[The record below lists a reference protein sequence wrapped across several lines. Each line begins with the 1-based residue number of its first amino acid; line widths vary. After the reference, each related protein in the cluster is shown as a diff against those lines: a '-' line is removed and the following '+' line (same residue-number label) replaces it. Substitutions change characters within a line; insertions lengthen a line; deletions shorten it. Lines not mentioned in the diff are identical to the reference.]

1 LRAGSR
7 LRAISAATFGR
18 LAAFLTLPFQ
28 ALRAEGEADLS
39 GLQMTTAFCV
49 AITPALFEPAEP
61 SPAPQEGRI
70 PMAKIT
76 GNEISPGTLIDFD
89 GGLWIA
95 VKTQKVKPG
104 KGGAYNQV
112 ELKNVTQ
119 GTKLNQ
125 RFRSDETVEEVYLE
139 KKDFQFLYASGDML
153 TFMDMETYDQ
163 IELATDFV
171 GDQAQF
177 LQDGMKTLV
186 QMHDGKP
193 IGIKLPVQ
201 VTLAVIEADPVL
213 KGGTA
218 APSYKSAV
226 LENGMKIQVP
236 PFIGVGEK
244 LIVATEDGSYVRRA
258 ES

>member
-1 LRAGSR
+1 
-7 LRAISAATFGR
+7 
-18 LAAFLTLPFQ
+18 
-28 ALRAEGEADLS
+28 
-39 GLQMTTAFCV
+39 
-49 AITPALFEPAEP
+49 
-61 SPAPQEGRI
+61 
-70 PMAKIT
+70 MAKIT
-76 GNEISPGTLIDFD
+76 GNEISPGTLINYD

-112 ELKNVTQ
+112 ELKNVTS

-125 RFRSDETVEEVYLE
+125 RFRSDEAVDEAYLD
-139 KKDFQFLYASGDML
+139 KKDFQFLFASGDML
-153 TFMDMETYDQ
+153 TFMDMESYEQ
-163 IELATDFV
+163 IELASDFV

-186 QMHDGKP
+186 QLYEGTP

-201 VTLAVIEADPVL
+201 VTLTVTEADPVM

-218 APSYKSAV
+218 APSYKSAI

-236 PFIGVGEK
+236 PFIGAGER
-244 LIVATEDGSYVRRA
+244 INVATEDGSYVRRD
-258 ES
+258 EYPLRPFLPPP

>member
-1 LRAGSR
+1 
-7 LRAISAATFGR
+7 
-18 LAAFLTLPFQ
+18 
-28 ALRAEGEADLS
+28 
-39 GLQMTTAFCV
+39 
-49 AITPALFEPAEP
+49 
-61 SPAPQEGRI
+61 
-70 PMAKIT
+70 MAKIT
-76 GNEISPGTLIDFD
+76 GNEISPGTLINHD

-95 VKTQKVKPG
+95 VNTVKVKPG

-112 ELKNVTQ
+112 ELKNVTT

-125 RFRSDETVEEVYLE
+125 RFRSDEAVDEAYLD
-139 KKDFQFLYASGDML
+139 KKDFQFLFASGEML
-153 TFMDMETYDQ
+153 TFMDMESYEQ

-186 QMHDGKP
+186 QLYGDKP

-201 VTLAVIEADPVL
+201 VTLTVTEADPVM

-236 PFIGVGEK
+236 PFIGAGERI
-244 LIVATEDGSYVRRA
+244 IVATEDGSYVRRA
-258 ES
+258 D

>member
-1 LRAGSR
+1 
-7 LRAISAATFGR
+7 
-18 LAAFLTLPFQ
+18 
-28 ALRAEGEADLS
+28 
-39 GLQMTTAFCV
+39 
-49 AITPALFEPAEP
+49 
-61 SPAPQEGRI
+61 
-70 PMAKIT
+70 MAKIT
-76 GNEISPGTLIDFD
+76 GNEISPGTLLNYD

-112 ELKNVTQ
+112 ELKNVTS

-125 RFRSDETVEEVYLE
+125 RFRSDEAVDEAILD

-163 IELATDFV
+163 IELAADFV
-171 GDQAQF
+171 GDQAAF

-186 QMHDGKP
+186 QLHEGRP

-201 VTLAVIEADPVL
+201 VTLTVTEADPVL

-218 APSYKSAV
+218 APSFKSAV
-226 LENGMKIQVP
+226 LENGLKIQVP
-236 PFIGVGEK
+236 PFIGAGEK
-244 LIVATEDGSYVRRA
+244 IIVATEDGSYVRRA
-258 ES
+258 E

>member
-1 LRAGSR
+1 
-7 LRAISAATFGR
+7 
-18 LAAFLTLPFQ
+18 
-28 ALRAEGEADLS
+28 
-39 GLQMTTAFCV
+39 
-49 AITPALFEPAEP
+49 
-61 SPAPQEGRI
+61 
-70 PMAKIT
+70 MAKIT

-112 ELKNVTQ
+112 ELKHVIQ

-163 IELATDFV
+163 IELANDFV

-186 QMHDGKP
+186 QMHEGKP

-201 VTLAVIEADPVL
+201 VTLTVAEADPVL

-218 APSYKSAV
+218 APSYKSAI

-236 PFIGVGEK
+236 PFIAAGEK
-244 LIVATEDGSYVRRA
+244 IVVATEDGSYVRRA

>member
-1 LRAGSR
+1 MS
-7 LRAISAATFGR
+7 
-18 LAAFLTLPFQ
+18 
-28 ALRAEGEADLS
+28 
-39 GLQMTTAFCV
+39 
-49 AITPALFEPAEP
+49 
-61 SPAPQEGRI
+61 
-70 PMAKIT
+70 KIT
-76 GNEISPGTLIDFD
+76 GNEISPGTLINYD

-112 ELKNVTQ
+112 ELKNVTS

-125 RFRSDETVEEVYLE
+125 RFRSDEAVDEAILD
-139 KKDFQFLYASGDML
+139 KKDFQFLFASGDML

-171 GDQAQF
+171 GEQAQF

-186 QMHDGKP
+186 QLYEDKP

-201 VTLAVIEADPVL
+201 VTLTVAEADPVL

-226 LENGMKIQVP
+226 LENGMRIQVP
-236 PFIGVGEK
+236 PFISAGEK
-244 LIVATEDGSYVRRA
+244 IIVATEDGSYVRRA
-258 ES
+258 D

>member
-1 LRAGSR
+1 LN
-7 LRAISAATFGR
+7 LLTF
-18 LAAFLTLPFQ
+18 TP
-28 ALRAEGEADLS
+28 RAEEAR
-39 GLQMTTAFCV
+39 V
-49 AITPALFEPAEP
+49 
-61 SPAPQEGRI
+61 

-76 GNEISPGTLIDFD
+76 GNEISPGTLINYD

-112 ELKNVTQ
+112 ELKNVTS

-125 RFRSDETVEEVYLE
+125 RFRSDEAVDEAYLD
-139 KKDFQFLYASGDML
+139 KKDFQFLYASGDTL
-153 TFMDMETYDQ
+153 TFMDMENYEQ
-163 IELATDFV
+163 IELDSDFV

-186 QMHDGKP
+186 QLYDGKP

-201 VTLAVIEADPVL
+201 VTLTVAEADPVM

-218 APSYKSAV
+218 APSYKTAM
-226 LENGMKIQVP
+226 LENGLKIQVP
-236 PFIGVGEK
+236 PFIGAGEK
-244 LIVATEDGSYVRRA
+244 IIVATEDGSYVRRA
-258 ES
+258 D

>member
-1 LRAGSR
+1 
-7 LRAISAATFGR
+7 
-18 LAAFLTLPFQ
+18 
-28 ALRAEGEADLS
+28 
-39 GLQMTTAFCV
+39 
-49 AITPALFEPAEP
+49 
-61 SPAPQEGRI
+61 
-70 PMAKIT
+70 MAKIT
-76 GNEISPGTLIDFD
+76 GNEISPGTLINFD

-112 ELKNVTQ
+112 ELKNVTT

-125 RFRSDETVEEVYLE
+125 RFRSDEAVDEAYLD
-139 KKDFQFLYASGDML
+139 KKDFQFLFASGDML
-153 TFMDMETYDQ
+153 TFMDMESYEQ

-186 QMHDGKP
+186 QLYEGKP

-201 VTLAVIEADPVL
+201 VTLTVTEADPVL
-213 KGGTA
+213 RGGTA

-236 PFIGVGEK
+236 PFISAGEK
-244 LIVATEDGSYVRRA
+244 IIVTTEDGAYVRRA
-258 ES
+258 D

>member
-1 LRAGSR
+1 
-7 LRAISAATFGR
+7 
-18 LAAFLTLPFQ
+18 
-28 ALRAEGEADLS
+28 
-39 GLQMTTAFCV
+39 
-49 AITPALFEPAEP
+49 
-61 SPAPQEGRI
+61 
-70 PMAKIT
+70 MAKIT
-76 GNEISPGTLIDFD
+76 GNEISPGTLINHD

-112 ELKNVTQ
+112 ELKNVTT

-125 RFRSDETVEEVYLE
+125 RFRSDEAVDEAYLD
-139 KKDFQFLYASGDML
+139 KKDFQYLYTSGDML
-153 TFMDMETYDQ
+153 TFMDMESYEQ
-163 IELATDFV
+163 IELASDFV

-186 QMHDGKP
+186 QLHEDKP

-201 VTLAVIEADPVL
+201 VTLIVTEADPVM

-236 PFIGVGEK
+236 PFIGAGEK
-244 LIVATEDGSYVRRA
+244 IIVATEDGSYVRRA
-258 ES
+258 E

>member
-1 LRAGSR
+1 
-7 LRAISAATFGR
+7 
-18 LAAFLTLPFQ
+18 
-28 ALRAEGEADLS
+28 
-39 GLQMTTAFCV
+39 
-49 AITPALFEPAEP
+49 
-61 SPAPQEGRI
+61 
-70 PMAKIT
+70 MAKIT
-76 GNEISPGTLIDFD
+76 GNEISPGTLINYD

-112 ELKNVTQ
+112 ELKNVTS

-125 RFRSDETVEEVYLE
+125 RFRSDEAVDEAYLD
-139 KKDFQFLYASGDML
+139 KKDFQYLYTSGDML
-153 TFMDMETYDQ
+153 TFMDMESYEQ
-163 IELATDFV
+163 IELASDFV

-186 QMHDGKP
+186 QLYEDKP

-201 VTLAVIEADPVL
+201 VTLTVTEADPVM

-236 PFIGVGEK
+236 PFIGAGEK
-244 LIVATEDGSYVRRA
+244 IIVATEDGSYVRRA
-258 ES
+258 D

>member
-1 LRAGSR
+1 
-7 LRAISAATFGR
+7 
-18 LAAFLTLPFQ
+18 
-28 ALRAEGEADLS
+28 
-39 GLQMTTAFCV
+39 
-49 AITPALFEPAEP
+49 
-61 SPAPQEGRI
+61 
-70 PMAKIT
+70 MAKIT
-76 GNEISPGTLIDFD
+76 GNEISPGTLINYE

-112 ELKNVTQ
+112 ELKNITS

-125 RFRSDETVEEVYLE
+125 RFRSDEAVDEAVLD
-139 KKDFQFLYASGDML
+139 KKDFQFLYATGDML

-186 QMHDGKP
+186 QMYEDKP

-201 VTLAVIEADPVL
+201 VVLTVTQADPVM

-218 APSYKSAV
+218 APSYKNAV
-226 LENGMKIQVP
+226 LENGMRILVP
-236 PFIGVGEK
+236 PFIATGERI
-244 LIVATEDGSYVRRA
+244 IVATEDGSYVRRA
-258 ES
+258 D

>member
-1 LRAGSR
+1 
-7 LRAISAATFGR
+7 
-18 LAAFLTLPFQ
+18 
-28 ALRAEGEADLS
+28 
-39 GLQMTTAFCV
+39 
-49 AITPALFEPAEP
+49 
-61 SPAPQEGRI
+61 
-70 PMAKIT
+70 MAKIT
-76 GNEISPGTLIDFD
+76 GNEISPGTMIEFD

-112 ELKNVTQ
+112 ELKNVIN

-125 RFRSDETVEEVYLE
+125 RFRSDEAVDEVTLE

-153 TFMDMETYDQ
+153 TFMDMQSYDQ

-171 GDQAQF
+171 GEQAVF

-186 QMHDGKP
+186 QMYDGKA

-201 VTLAVIEADPVL
+201 VTLTVAEADPVL

-226 LENGMKIQVP
+226 LENGMRIQVP
-236 PFIGVGEK
+236 PFIAAGERI
-244 LIVATEDGSYVRRA
+244 IVATEDGSYVRRA
-258 ES
+258 D

>member
-1 LRAGSR
+1 
-7 LRAISAATFGR
+7 
-18 LAAFLTLPFQ
+18 
-28 ALRAEGEADLS
+28 
-39 GLQMTTAFCV
+39 
-49 AITPALFEPAEP
+49 
-61 SPAPQEGRI
+61 
-70 PMAKIT
+70 MAKIT
-76 GNEISPGTLIDFD
+76 GNEISPGTLINYE

-95 VKTQKVKPG
+95 VKTVKVKPG

-112 ELKNVTQ
+112 ELKNVTS

-125 RFRSDETVEEVYLE
+125 RFRSDEAVDEAYLD

-153 TFMDMETYDQ
+153 TFMDMENYEQ

-186 QMHDGKP
+186 QLYDGKP

-201 VTLAVIEADPVL
+201 VTLTVAEADPVM

-218 APSYKSAV
+218 APSYKTAV
-226 LENGMKIQVP
+226 LENGLKIQVP
-236 PFIGVGEK
+236 PFVNAGEK
-244 LIVATEDGSYVRRA
+244 IIVATEDGSYVRRA
-258 ES
+258 E

>member
-1 LRAGSR
+1 
-7 LRAISAATFGR
+7 
-18 LAAFLTLPFQ
+18 
-28 ALRAEGEADLS
+28 
-39 GLQMTTAFCV
+39 MT
-49 AITPALFEPAEP
+49 
-61 SPAPQEGRI
+61 
-70 PMAKIT
+70 KIT
-76 GNEISPGTLIDFD
+76 GNEISPGTLLNYD

-112 ELKNVTQ
+112 ELKNVTS

-125 RFRSDETVEEVYLE
+125 RFRSDEAVDEAILD

-163 IELATDFV
+163 IELAEDFV
-171 GDQAQF
+171 GEQAQF

-186 QMHDGKP
+186 QLYEGKP

-201 VTLAVIEADPVL
+201 VTLTVAEADPVL

-218 APSYKSAV
+218 APSYKSAI
-226 LENGMKIQVP
+226 LENGMRIQVP
-236 PFIGVGEK
+236 PFIAAGERI
-244 LIVATEDGSYVRRA
+244 IVATEDGSYVRRA
-258 ES
+258 D